1 MAKIQIG
8 GSGGTPSNNFIRSMR
23 ESLLNDYLIGTSCV
37 PSCLFLADVYEKY
50 VLRPRVIHN
59 YALSAVRTPA
69 IAGALWKGFRSF
81 LRSF

>member
-8 GSGGTPSNNFIRSMR
+8 GAVGTPSNNFSMR
-23 ESLLNDYLIGTSCV
+23 ESLRNDYLIGTSCI
-37 PSCLFLADVYEKY
+37 PSDLFLADVDERY
-50 VLRPRVIHN
+50 VLRPRVICS
-59 YALSAVRTPA
+59 YALRAVRNPV